1 MPEVNVIRTGQRFD
15 FSTHTEFQQQV
26 QAVLKDEAMRTL
38 IVDLRA
44 TQYMDSAALGMLVQL
59 HRKMLD
65 RKSLILKLAN
75 AQGAVRETIEI
86 ANMQKLYEIV

>member
-65 RKSLILKLAN
+65 RKSLTLKLAN